1 VFFLPRVLKRV
12 FLHYELDDVRS
23 DALAIFI
30 VPAPAVCW
38 RGRGGEG
45 GMHADVEDKGVWVS
59 EGKSRLWPAPD
70 RIQKRDSN
78 GSADEKWEKVM
89 SVEVP

>member
-30 VPAPAVCW
+30 VPAPAVC
-38 RGRGGEG
+38 RQGRGGGG
-45 GMHADVEDKGVWVS
+45 GMHAEVEDKGVWVS
-59 EGKSRLWPAPD
+59 EGKSQLWPAPD
-70 RIQKRDSN
+70 RRFGDPETRLERQR
-78 GSADEKWEKVM
+78 
-89 SVEVP
+89 